1 MGQHRAFRPPGR
13 ARGVEDHGGVFFAD
27 LDRRCQRRVIGQ
39 IRKARE
45 FRIIIDRD
53 PVRHIGNVARIGHT
67 VGQRGLVDQEPRA
80 AIGEHI
86 GDLGLLLA
94 GRKQHRHQPG
104 MRRAQ
109 HRQHE
114 FGSVAEQ
121 HRDAVAALQ
130 AELLK
135 SCRDLRRL
143 PRDFAPGHSRVRRRP
158 APRHRRFAP
167 RLRPPSPGCSWAARK
182 MPERYDRRSAARA
195 ASVEWRAA
203 TSPWRASSALL
214 HLVDMFGS
222 GESAR
227 AHVAGVTLDRRF
239 DRGAE
244 IAVAANEFRRP
255 RRQAQHVLQ
264 HQHLPVAG

>member
-1 MGQHRAFRPPGR
+1 MAERHRRDRPIGLGQLQARYEHHRRMNDVAMGEHRALRPPCR

-45 FRIIIDRD
+45 FRIVIDRD

-80 AIGEHI
+80 AIGQHI

-104 MRRAQ
+104 MGRAQ

-121 HRDAVAALQ
+121 HRDAVAALE

-135 SCRDLRRL
+135 SCCDLRRL
-143 PRDFAPGHSRVRRRP
+143 PRDFAPCHSRCAADQRLAIAVSRHGFGHHRRDALGPFAKCRNDTVAEARFEPHRRNGVLRP
-158 APRHRRFAP
+158 VHGAPRQLFFI
-167 RLRPPSPGCSWAARK
+167 S
-182 MPERYDRRSAARA
+182 
-195 ASVEWRAA
+195 
-203 TSPWRASSALL
+203 
-214 HLVDMFGS
+214 
-222 GESAR
+222 
-227 AHVAGVTLDRRF
+227 
-239 DRGAE
+239 
-244 IAVAANEFRRP
+244 
-255 RRQAQHVLQ
+255 
-264 HQHLPVAG
+264 